1 MQSYYI
7 AMSLRRAIF
16 SIMAIAAMVVFL
28 AASPIVAF
36 AIYFPPG
43 YAKILN
49 SIYIGPCVN
58 WGKFMYLICAKSPL
72 VNLKSLIGLHGTA
85 LKSLL
90 LNNGTTLK

>member
-1 MQSYYI
+1 M
-7 AMSLRRAIF
+7 MTT
-16 SIMAIAAMVVFL
+16 AATVVLL

-58 WGKFMYLICAKSPL
+58 WKFMYLICAKSPL
-72 VNLKSLIGLHGTA
+72 VNLKNLIGPHGIA

-90 LNNGTTLK
+90 MNNWTASK